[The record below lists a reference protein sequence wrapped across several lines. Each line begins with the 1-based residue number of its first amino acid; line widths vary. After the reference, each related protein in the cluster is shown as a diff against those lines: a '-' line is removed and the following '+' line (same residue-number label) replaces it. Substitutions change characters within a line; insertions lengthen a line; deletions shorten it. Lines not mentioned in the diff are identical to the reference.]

1 MAALSSCCP
10 EFRNQFPHIQK
21 GVCYLNHAAQSPL
34 PETTVRAMHEHLLE
48 RHSGSLVTYER
59 NMALKQECR
68 ERVAR
73 LIHAPSPELISFVT
87 NTSEGLNHVTSGLQW
102 HPGDEIILNNIEF
115 PSNVHPYLKLQ
126 SQGVRCVFVDASD
139 GTIPVERL
147 EQAITPRTRAIA
159 ISAVQYL
166 SGYFADMEAIGALCR
181 DRGLLFFVDGIQA
194 AGVVPVDV
202 QRWQAD
208 AFATGSL
215 KWLMGP
221 TGIGFLYLS
230 ERLCSELK
238 TPSPGWLSV
247 EDPWDLRNY
256 DQPVRS
262 GADRYEGGV
271 LNMPGICGL
280 NASVTLLMNTGIESI
295 YHNVKA
301 CNTRLRSA
309 VTSMGMQVYTCD
321 DEDRQSGILTMFLN
335 NGSDADDL
343 EHSFAEQHIH
353 ISLRDGKL
361 RVSPHGYTTF
371 DDIDCFIEQLQALQ
385 PVL

>member
-1 MAALSSCCP
+1 MKENGPCCTN
-10 EFRNQFPHIQK
+10 FRNQFPHTSK

-59 NMALKQECR
+59 TMALKQECR
-68 ERVAR
+68 ERLAR
-73 LIHAPSPELISFVT
+73 LIHAPGPELISFVT
-87 NTSEGLNHVTSGLQW
+87 NTSEGLNHVTSGLSW
-102 HPGDEIILNNIEF
+102 HPGDEIILNSIEF
-115 PSNVHPYLKLQ
+115 PSNVHPYRKLEH
-126 SQGVRCVFVDASD
+126 QGVRCVFVDASD

-166 SGYFADMEAIGALCR
+166 SGYFADMESIGSLCQS
-181 DRGLLFFVDGIQA
+181 RGLLFFVDGIQA

-230 ERLCSELK
+230 ERLCSNLE

-262 GADRYEGGV
+262 TADRYEGGV

-280 NASVTLLMNTGIESI
+280 NASVKLLMDTGIDAI
-295 YHNVKA
+295 HRHVQA
-301 CNTRLRSA
+301 CNRRLRDA
-309 VTSMGMQVYTCD
+309 VTAMGMQVYTCD
-321 DEDRQSGILTMFLN
+321 EKDRQSGILTILLTN
-335 NGSDADDL
+335 RADANEL
-343 EHSFAEQHIH
+343 EHYFAEHQVH

-371 DDIDCFIEQLQALQ
+371 DEIDSFIEQLQASL